1 MIRGFKKRLKLILV
15 KCIFF
20 LNIYIVEFCKK
31 NIGSL
36 IFDIFL
42 KNICRKEFGCCKLL
56 MSFVEMKIIN

>member
-36 IFDIFL
+36 IFWYF
-42 KNICRKEFGCCKLL
+42 CK
-56 MSFVEMKIIN
+56 K